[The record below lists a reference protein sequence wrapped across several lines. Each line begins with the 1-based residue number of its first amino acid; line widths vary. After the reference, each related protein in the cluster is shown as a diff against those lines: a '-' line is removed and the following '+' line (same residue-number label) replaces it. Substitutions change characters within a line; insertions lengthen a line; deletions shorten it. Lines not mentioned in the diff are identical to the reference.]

1 MSEPVPRN
9 VDDMMEELNANAE
22 KYREG
27 KIDVEAAFDEFV
39 GHLEDAPLEAEG
51 EEFRVRD
58 RNIGRTSQRR
68 SVLLFVVGFAFDFVA
83 ICVCVGVVCM
93 REREMVIIL
102 WWFIWCLGR
111 FASFFEPFLLI
122 FEVFSR
128 TRVRSFE

>member
-68 SVLLFVVGFAFDFVA
+68 SVLLFVWWALLLTLSRF
-83 ICVCVGVVCM
+83 VCV
-93 REREMVIIL
+93 
-102 WWFIWCLGR
+102 LG
-111 FASFFEPFLLI
+111 SY
-122 FEVFSR
+122 V
-128 TRVRSFE
+128 